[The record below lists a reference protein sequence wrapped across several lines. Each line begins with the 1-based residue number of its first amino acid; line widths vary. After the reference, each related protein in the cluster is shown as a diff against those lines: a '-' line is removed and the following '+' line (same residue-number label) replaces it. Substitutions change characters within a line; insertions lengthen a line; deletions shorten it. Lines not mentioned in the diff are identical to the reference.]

1 MPATT
6 NGVTGPNVPP
16 ALPSLP
22 RIEPRRTVV
31 NPNAP
36 GAGRDAG
43 IIRRQDPAE
52 ISGRINQIFSNL
64 GAALGSDTETADERL
79 ARLTREVQAG
89 RSFDDLRRSAGI
101 IAQQASPPQQAPAAP
116 PEYPTEPLPLSP
128 EVQRQLMQR
137 RFEADEMVR
146 RAAADRDFQGA
157 QATTQA
163 ALQMT
168 DIDRWQQQTDLE
180 NQRRLAA
187 RGVARSPMFA
197 NPAQRQV
204 FETANRAGTEVRMGL
219 ANTLSELDRALREA
233 ETRRQRELSEISL
246 DMGEAQSDIGRLLGV
261 Q

>member
-22 RIEPRRTVV
+22 RIEPRRTMVYAA
-31 NPNAP
+31 AP

-79 ARLTREVQAG
+79 ARLTREVEAG

-101 IAQQASPPQQAPAAP
+101 IAQQATPPQQAPATP
-116 PEYPTEPLPLSP
+116 LEYPIEAASISP
-128 EVQRQLMQR
+128 ELQRILETR
-137 RFEADEMVR
+137 RIQADESLER
-146 RAAADRDFQGA
+146 TQADRDFQGA

-168 DIDRWQQQTDLE
+168 DIDRWQQQTDLK

-204 FETANRAGTEVRMGL
+204 FETANRAGTEVRFGL
-219 ANTLSELDRALREA
+219 AGTLSELDRALREA
-233 ETRRQRELSEISL
+233 ESRRSAELAEISF
-246 DMGEAQSDIGRLLGV
+246 DEAAARSNVGQLLGV